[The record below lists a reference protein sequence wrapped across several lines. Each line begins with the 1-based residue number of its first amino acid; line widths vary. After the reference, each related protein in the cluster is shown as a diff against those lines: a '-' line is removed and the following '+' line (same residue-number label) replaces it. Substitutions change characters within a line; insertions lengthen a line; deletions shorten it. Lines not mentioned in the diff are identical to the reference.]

1 MKRVTFIALLFLT
14 CTAMYSQKY
23 NLAKPPQSKDSTLT
37 LTIEGVDFNGGVS
50 STGSHYIFRISKK
63 GNEYKQYLGMPTK
76 DLFENKRVYTSGTEG
91 GTKYYFLAIGK
102 TGYPKKV
109 FLTL

>member
-1 MKRVTFIALLFLT
+1 MKRVTIFAALLLISIAGF
-14 CTAMYSQKY
+14 SQKY
-23 NLAKPPQSKDSTLT
+23 NLARPPQSKDSTLT

-50 STGSHYIFRISKK
+50 STGSHYIFRTSKK
-63 GNEYKQYLGMPTK
+63 DVEYKQYLGMPTE
-76 DLFENKRVYTSGTEG
+76 DLYESKRVYTSGTGED
-91 GTKYYFLAIGK
+91 TKYYFLAIGK